1 MHNIYERLDVKAV
14 YWSAQVLKAG
24 IILLIRTKKFVF
36 IPHVLNELGIGS
48 ELGPQSIYG
57 LFEGTDFPNQYG

>member
-1 MHNIYERLDVKAV
+1 MQVGRMSFNLHKLAYNIF
-14 YWSAQVLKAG
+14 SFSFKAG
-24 IILLIRTKKFVF
+24 

>member
-1 MHNIYERLDVKAV
+1 MH
-14 YWSAQVLKAG
+14 
-24 IILLIRTKKFVF
+24 